1 MSLITMILLFVSQ
14 YWWLDMEQLGMEKT
28 TGLSRTVGARAGEIR
43 DTLGSFIIT
52 LIMQC
57 FQSLILIL
65 DWHETRT
72 TCVELHHMLVTLLSE
87 IETNN

>member
-1 MSLITMILLFVSQ
+1 MSLIALILLFVSQ

-43 DTLGSFIIT
+43 DTLGSFRIT

-57 FQSLILIL
+57 FQSLIPIL
-65 DWHETRT
+65 DWQETRT

-87 IETNN
+87 IESNN